1 MFALPREIP
10 GKLIGSTVSPGIMM
24 MTKISDETDVDY
36 LTNRKKEQKSH
47 ISSLLVLISPQI
59 PLNLASNQCAITQ
72 ECHIDMLS
80 F

>member
-36 LTNRKKEQKSH
+36 LTNRKEEKKTEITHFILGSH
-47 ISSLLVLISPQI
+47 ISPNTI
-59 PLNLASNQCAITQ
+59 
-72 ECHIDMLS
+72 
-80 F
+80 